1 MILNVSSD
9 LDEALVNNLLKQLP
23 EADMINQLKDF
34 KKEYE
39 ELTEAEKFLCTVSV
53 IVFYKI
59 D

>member
-23 EADMINQLKDF
+23 EADMINQLKEF

-39 ELTEAEKFLCTVSV
+39 ELTEAEKFICTVS
-53 IVFYKI
+53 II
-59 D
+59 ISL